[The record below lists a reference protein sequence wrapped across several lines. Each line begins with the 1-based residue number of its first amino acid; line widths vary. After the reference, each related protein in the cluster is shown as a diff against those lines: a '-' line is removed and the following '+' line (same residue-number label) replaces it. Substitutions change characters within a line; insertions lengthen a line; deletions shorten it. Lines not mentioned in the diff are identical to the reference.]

1 MATEKQIAANRANAK
16 RSTGPK
22 TLAGKLRSSRNAY
35 RHGLTCPSPFDPLQV
50 DAFAQALV
58 GGKADDH
65 RLPAA
70 AELAQAQLDLL
81 RIRSV
86 RTRMMEALLQSAD
99 VQGLH
104 QRQALDRYERY
115 ARTKRRRAFQK
126 L

>member
-1 MATEKQIAANRANAK
+1 WGRTVRLRSATCKRKASGVQRKIRKGLMLNLIRGKRMATEKQIAANRANAK

-22 TLAGKLRSSRNAY
+22 TLAVKLRSSRNAY

-58 GGKADDH
+58 AGKADDQ

-86 RTRMMEALLQSAD
+86 RS
-99 VQGLH
+99 
-104 QRQALDRYERY
+104 
-115 ARTKRRRAFQK
+115 
-126 L
+126 